1 MGRLN
6 YHSSYIDHQG
16 FWQMNGYG
24 LLAVYKSDWIRFGGK
39 FKVNL
44 TAEERNVPLNFFLG
58 GGAGGSATQR
68 TELQILSYQ
77 TIKCNFF

>member
-6 YHSSYIDHQG
+6 YHSTYIDHQG

-44 TAEERNVPLNFFLG
+44 TAEERNVPLNFFFLG
-58 GGAGGSATQR
+58 GGGVGGERDSKNRIADF
-68 TELQILSYQ
+68 ELPDD
-77 TIKCNFF
+77 KV

>member
-6 YHSSYIDHQG
+6 YHSTYIDHQG
-16 FWQMNGYG
+16 FWQMNSYG

-44 TAEERNVPLNFFLG
+44 TAEERNVPFFG
-58 GGAGGSATQR
+58 GGGGGGGERDSKNRIADFV
-68 TELQILSYQ
+68 LPDD
-77 TIKCNFF
+77 KV

>member
-6 YHSSYIDHQG
+6 YHSTYIDHQG

-44 TAEERNVPLNFFLG
+44 TAEERNVPFFLG
-58 GGAGGSATQR
+58 GGGGWGERGSKNRIADF
-68 TELQILSYQ
+68 ELPDD
-77 TIKCNFF
+77 KV

>member
-6 YHSSYIDHQG
+6 YHSTYIDHQG

-44 TAEERNVPLNFFLG
+44 TAEERNVPLNFFFWG
-58 GGAGGSATQR
+58 GGGGVGGERDSKNRIADF
-68 TELQILSYQ
+68 ELPDD
-77 TIKCNFF
+77 KV

>member
-6 YHSSYIDHQG
+6 YHSTYIDHQG

-44 TAEERNVPLNFFLG
+44 TAEERNVPFFG
-58 GGAGGSATQR
+58 GGGGGGGRDRDSKNRIADF
-68 TELQILSYQ
+68 ELPDD
-77 TIKCNFF
+77 KV

>member
-1 MGRLN
+1 
-6 YHSSYIDHQG
+6 
-16 FWQMNGYG
+16 MNGYG

-44 TAEERNVPLNFFLG
+44 TAEESNVPFNFFG
-58 GGAGGSATQR
+58 GGATQR

-77 TIKCNFF
+77 TIKSNFLFTKKNYVEISIQGTSC

>member
-6 YHSSYIDHQG
+6 YHSTYIDHQG
-16 FWQMNGYG
+16 FWQMNSYG

-44 TAEERNVPLNFFLG
+44 TAEERNVPFFWG
-58 GGAGGSATQR
+58 GGGGGSATQR

>member
-6 YHSSYIDHQG
+6 YHSTYIDHQG

-44 TAEERNVPLNFFLG
+44 TAEERNVPLNFFFFG
-58 GGAGGSATQR
+58 GGGGRGGARLKEQNCR
-68 TELQILSYQ
+68 
-77 TIKCNFF
+77 F